1 MSLLRTYERTA
12 AASDKWIRFQLELYS
27 QKWRSRFSILGDVL
41 FIRKSL
47 YYFWGGPHED
57 MEPRTA
63 LPTTKSDYGG
73 KRKMLTEAREG
84 GGKGKEPSLLIMSHD
99 CELVQSLR

>member
-63 LPTTKSDYGG
+63 LPVHDKSDYGG
-73 KRKMLTEAREG
+73 KRKMLTEEREG
-84 GGKGKEPSLLIMSHD
+84 GGKGKEPSPLIMSHA
-99 CELVQSLR
+99 